1 MAKKDTLFSLFL
13 EKAKQKL
20 KKWHDK
26 YSRTPTTSAPQGKT
40 FISSKPPPAVI
51 NVIGCGPDTIRTI
64 KKDLEGILQ
73 KQLVEREVDV
83 HDFSRLDAMEL
94 EAVQAKVKVLGIS
107 LEHRRRQSSEGVN
120 DNRAGNTARAEARD
134 RSGSAKDVYVLK
146 GLKEDVLSAIELVN
160 KAIQKS
166 LCEYLQDKEE
176 AMLALTVQWS
186 MYVNEAWHELSLHDN
201 YLLEEAHMKKQVSV
215 DMTAPDGQMVAV
227 NLRAQEATNW
237 LTGFTYKVKRSES
250 DASMSHLEF
259 YLKSR

>member
-1 MAKKDTLFSLFL
+1 MSSLFL

-26 YSRTPTTSAPQGKT
+26 YSRTSTSSAPQDKA

-51 NVIGCGPDTIRTI
+51 SVIGCGPDTIGTVKR
-64 KKDLEGILQ
+64 DLEGILQ

-83 HDFSRLDAMEL
+83 QDFSRLDAMEL

-107 LEHRRRQSSEGVN
+107 LEHRRRQSSEGVHG
-120 DNRAGNTARAEARD
+120 AGNTARA
-134 RSGSAKDVYVLK
+134 DVYVLK

-166 LCEYLQDKEE
+166 LCEDLQDKEE

-186 MYVNEAWHELSLHDN
+186 MYVNEAWQELSLHDN
-201 YLLEEAHMKKQVSV
+201 YVLEEAHMKKQVFV
-215 DMTAPDGQMVAV
+215 EMKAPDGTMVRV
-227 NLRAQEATNW
+227 NMRAQEATNG
-237 LTGFTYKVKRSES
+237 LTGLTYKVKRSES
-250 DASMSHLEF
+250 EAGMSHCVILV
-259 YLKSR
+259 